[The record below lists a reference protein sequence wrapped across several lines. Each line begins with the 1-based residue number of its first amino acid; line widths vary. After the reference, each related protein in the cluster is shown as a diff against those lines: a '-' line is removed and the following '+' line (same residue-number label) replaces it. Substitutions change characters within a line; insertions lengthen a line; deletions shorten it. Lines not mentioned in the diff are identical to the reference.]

1 MIMRRIHP
9 LIFVTFIVLAGFT
22 FISFQLN
29 KDDAS
34 ASEPVKDI
42 KQVAQT
48 IVSPPMPAKLSFAG
62 EEVPLWNFDIKES
75 LDRELMVNTYF
86 HSQTLRFIKLVP
98 RYFKIIEPILKENN
112 IPDDFKYLA
121 LAESGFDPK
130 ALSPAGA
137 AGIWQFM
144 KGAARENGLEVNGEI
159 DERYNIEKA
168 TGAACKYLQE
178 SYEKYGDW
186 TTVAASYNAG
196 RNGVDR
202 QVERQKETHYY
213 NLLLSE
219 ETNRYVFRILSLKV
233 ILENPEVYG
242 FDVSPKEIYP
252 SIPVKIVEVSTSV
265 EDFADFAKAHK
276 TNYKILKYFNPW
288 LRETYLNNKAGKTY
302 EIKIPTG
309 KYREY

>member
-1 MIMRRIHP
+1 MRRIHR
-9 LIFVTFIVLAGFT
+9 FIVLLIVLLIGFA
-22 FISFQLN
+22 FISFGLN
-29 KDDAS
+29 GNDNATVES
-34 ASEPVKDI
+34 VK
-42 KQVAQT
+42 KKKVSQT
-48 IVSPPMPAKLSFAG
+48 IVPPPIPDKLTFAG

-86 HSQTLRFIKLVP
+86 HSQTLRFLKLVP
-98 RYFKIIEPILKENN
+98 RYFKIIEPILKKNN

-144 KGAARENGLEVNGEI
+144 KGAARENGLEVNTEV
-159 DERYNIEKA
+159 DERYHIEKA
-168 TGAACKYLQE
+168 TVAACKYLQE
-178 SYEKYGDW
+178 SFDKYGDW

-219 ETNRYVFRILSLKV
+219 ETNRYVFRILALKV

-242 FDVSPKEIYP
+242 FEVSKKAIYP
-252 SIPVKIVEVSTSV
+252 SIPVKIIEVNGAV
-265 EDFADFAKAHK
+265 ADFADFAKAHK

-288 LRETYLNNKAGKTY
+288 LRETYLTNKSGKTY